1 MPTPHTSASR
11 TPAAR
16 TPGAPTPAAQTPT
29 TGHEPRHATVADH
42 LVDRLASWGVDHYYG
57 YPGDGINGLTSAL
70 QRRGD
75 TRFVQ
80 VRHEETAGFAAS
92 AYVKYGG
99 GRIGAALVTSG
110 PGAVHLLNG
119 LYDAKLDHQPVV
131 ALVGQTALT
140 AQGGG
145 YYQEV
150 DLLSLYKDVA
160 GFLAQ
165 LDDPSQVRH
174 LVDRACR
181 TALAHR
187 TVAVLVVPNDI
198 QDTKAVLDPPHSHA
212 HYATSNA
219 PSSRP
224 TVPPEED
231 LRAAAD
237 VLRGGEKVA
246 MLVGQGAYGAE
257 AEVAAIAARLGAGV
271 ATALL
276 AMPVVDQREPWVT
289 GSIGL
294 LGTAP
299 SWQLMKDCDRL
310 LIVGS
315 AMPYSEFYPPEGVPA
330 VQIDIDGAQLGLRY
344 PTQVNLTGDA
354 APTLRALTALL
365 GDHNPSIAWRG
376 EVAQHVAS
384 WEEGQRKVA
393 QQPADPV
400 NPQLVLTE
408 LDDRLP
414 DDAMVAVD
422 CGTVTAWFARHLHVR
437 PGMLASL
444 SGTLLSMGGGMPYGI
459 AAKFAHPDR
468 PVFALLGDG
477 AMQMNGVNELITVAK
492 YWREWADPRFAL
504 LVLNNRDL
512 SFVSWEQR
520 STEGT
525 PKFDD
530 SQLVPDVDYA
540 AWARSLG
547 LGGVRLE
554 DPSQVGVAWDAALA
568 ADRPFVIDAVVD
580 PAELMVPP
588 HFTLEQAKNTAE
600 SIVRGD
606 SDWRGI
612 LRRGLP
618 AAAAT
623 LLPHRS

>member
-1 MPTPHTSASR
+1 MSNP
-11 TPAAR
+11 
-16 TPGAPTPAAQTPT
+16 QTPT
-29 TGHEPRHATVADH
+29 TGAEPRHATVADH
-42 LVDRLASWGVDHYYG
+42 LVDRLASWGVRHYYG
-57 YPGDGINGLTSAL
+57 YPGDGINGLTAAL
-70 QRRGD
+70 QRRED

-92 AYVKYGG
+92 AHVKYGG
-99 GRIGAALVTSG
+99 GPIGAALVTSG
-110 PGAVHLLNG
+110 PGAIHLLNG

-131 ALVGQTALT
+131 ALVGQTGLT

-198 QDTKAVLDPPHSHA
+198 QDEKAVLDPPHTHG

-224 TVPPEED
+224 TVPPEAD
-231 LRAAAD
+231 LLAAAE

-257 AEVAAIAARLGAGV
+257 AEVAAIADRLGAGV

-294 LGTAP
+294 LGTTP
-299 SWQLMKDCDRL
+299 SWHLMQNCDRL

-315 AMPYSEFYPPEGVPA
+315 AMPYGEFYPPEGIPA
-330 VQIDIDGAQLGLRY
+330 VQIDIDGAQHGLRY

-365 GDHNPSIAWRG
+365 GSDPAPTQWRAEIAK
-376 EVAQHVAS
+376 HTTS
-384 WEEGQRKVA
+384 WDEGQRKAA

-400 NPQLVLTE
+400 NPQLLLTE

-414 DDAMVAVD
+414 ENAVVAVD

-444 SGTLLSMGGGMPYGI
+444 SGTLLSMGGGVPYAI
-459 AAKFAHPDR
+459 AAKFAHPGR

-492 YWREWADPRFAL
+492 YWQEWADPRFAL

-520 STEGT
+520 SSEGT

-530 SQLVPDVDYA
+530 SQLLPDVDYA

-547 LGGVRLE
+547 LGGVRVD
-554 DPSQVGVAWDAALA
+554 DPAQVGQAWDMALS
-568 ADRPFVIDAVVD
+568 ADRPVVIDAVVD
-580 PAELMVPP
+580 PSELMIPP
-588 HFTLEQAKNTAE
+588 HFTLEQARKTAE

-606 SDWRGI
+606 TDWRGI

-618 AAAAT
+618 QAAAT
-623 LLPHRS
+623 LLPHRR

>member
-1 MPTPHTSASR
+1 MANP
-11 TPAAR
+11 
-16 TPGAPTPAAQTPT
+16 QTPT
-29 TGHEPRHATVADH
+29 TGDQPRRATVADH
-42 LVDRLASWGVDHYYG
+42 LVDRLASWGIRHYYG
-57 YPGDGINGLTSAL
+57 YPGDGINGLTAAL
-70 QRRGD
+70 QRRED

-92 AYVKYGG
+92 AHVKFGG
-99 GRIGAALVTSG
+99 GPIGAALVTSG

-150 DLLSLYKDVA
+150 DLLALYKDVA
-160 GFLAQ
+160 GYLAQ

-187 TVAVLVVPNDI
+187 TVSVLVVPNDI
-198 QDTKAVLDPPHSHA
+198 QDEKAVLDPPHSHG

-224 TVPPEED
+224 TIPPQAD
-231 LRAAAD
+231 LLAAAET
-237 VLRGGEKVA
+237 LRGGEKVA

-257 AEVAAIAARLGAGV
+257 VEVAAIARRLGAGV

-276 AMPVVDQREPWVT
+276 GMPVVDQREPWVT

-294 LGTAP
+294 LGTTP
-299 SWQLMKDCDRL
+299 SWHLMQNCDRL

-315 AMPYSEFYPPEGVPA
+315 VMPYAEFYPPEGVAA
-330 VQIDIDGAQLGLRY
+330 VQIDIDGAQMGLRY

-354 APTLRALTALL
+354 GPTLRALIDLL
-365 GDHNPSIAWRG
+365 GEDAPPTEWREEIAK
-376 EVAQHVAS
+376 HTAS
-384 WEEGQRKVA
+384 WDEGQRRVA
-393 QQPADPV
+393 HQDADPV
-400 NPQLVLTE
+400 NPQLLLTE

-444 SGTLLSMGGGMPYGI
+444 SGTLLSMGGGLPYGI

-468 PVFALLGDG
+468 PLFALLGDG

-492 YWREWADPRFAL
+492 YWREWADPRFAV

-520 STEGT
+520 SGEGT

-530 SQLVPDVDYA
+530 SQLLPDVDYA

-547 LGGVRLE
+547 LLGQRVD
-554 DPSQVGVAWDAALA
+554 DPAQVGAAWNAALL
-568 ADRPFVIDAVVD
+568 ADRPMVIDAVVD
-580 PAELMVPP
+580 SAELMVPP
-588 HFTLEQAKNTAE
+588 HFTLEEARKTAQ
-600 SIVRGD
+600 SVVRGD
-606 SDWRGI
+606 TDWRGI

-623 LLPHRS
+623 LLPHR

>member
-1 MPTPHTSASR
+1 MAHP
-11 TPAAR
+11 
-16 TPGAPTPAAQTPT
+16 QTPT
-29 TGHEPRHATVADH
+29 TGDEPRRPTVADH
-42 LVDRLASWGVDHYYG
+42 IVDRMASWGVHRYFG
-57 YPGDGINGLTSAL
+57 YPGDGVNGVTAAL
-70 QRRGD
+70 QRRD
-75 TRFVQ
+75 DIRFVQ

-92 AYVKYGG
+92 AHVKYGG
-99 GRIGAALVTSG
+99 GTIGAALVTSG
-110 PGAVHLLNG
+110 PGAIHLLNG

-150 DLLSLYKDVA
+150 DLPALYKDVA

-181 TALAHR
+181 TALADR
-187 TVAVLVVPNDI
+187 TVSVLVLPNDI
-198 QDTKAVLDPPHSHA
+198 QDATAVPEPPHTHG

-224 TVPPEED
+224 TTPPDAD
-231 LRAAAD
+231 LRAAAE
-237 VLRGGEKVA
+237 VLRGGERVA

-257 AEVAAIAARLGAGV
+257 AEVAALAARLGAGV

-289 GSIGL
+289 GAIGL
-294 LGTAP
+294 LGTVP
-299 SWQLMKDCDRL
+299 SWRLMQDCDRL

-315 AMPYSEFYPPEGVPA
+315 NMPYGEFYPPEGVPA
-330 VQIDIDGAQLGLRY
+330 VQIDIDGTQLGLRY

-354 APTLRALTALL
+354 APTLRALSDLL
-365 GDHNPSIAWRG
+365 ADAAPPTAWREEVAKHTASWRTG
-376 EVAQHVAS
+376 QREVAQQ
-384 WEEGQRKVA
+384 G
-393 QQPADPV
+393 ADPV
-400 NPQLVLTE
+400 NPQLLLTE

-414 DDAMVAVD
+414 GDAMIAVD

-444 SGTLLSMGGGMPYGI
+444 SGTLLSMGGGLPYGI
-459 AAKFAHPDR
+459 AAKLAHPER

-492 YWREWADPRFAL
+492 YWREWADPRFVV

-520 STEGT
+520 SSEGT

-530 SQLVPDVDYA
+530 AQLLPDVDYA
-540 AWARSLG
+540 GWARSLG
-547 LGGVRLE
+547 LHGIRV
-554 DPSQVGVAWDAALA
+554 DAPAQVGPAWDTALA
-568 ADRPFVIDAVVD
+568 ADRPTVIDAVVD

-588 HFTLEQAKNTAE
+588 HFTAE
-600 SIVRGD
+600 EARNSVGAVLRGD
-606 SDWRGI
+606 TDWRGI

-623 LLPHRS
+623 LLPHRG

>member
-1 MPTPHTSASR
+1 
-11 TPAAR
+11 
-16 TPGAPTPAAQTPT
+16 
-29 TGHEPRHATVADH
+29 
-42 LVDRLASWGVDHYYG
+42 
-57 YPGDGINGLTSAL
+57 
-70 QRRGD
+70 
-75 TRFVQ
+75 
-80 VRHEETAGFAAS
+80 
-92 AYVKYGG
+92 
-99 GRIGAALVTSG
+99 
-110 PGAVHLLNG
+110 
-119 LYDAKLDHQPVV
+119 
-131 ALVGQTALT
+131 
-140 AQGGG
+140 
-145 YYQEV
+145 
-150 DLLSLYKDVA
+150 LYKDVA

-165 LDDPSQVRH
+165 IDEPSQVRH

-198 QDTKAVLDPPHSHA
+198 QDVKAILDPPHTHG

-224 TVPPEED
+224 TVPPDAD
-231 LRAAAD
+231 LRAAAEA
-237 VLRGGEKVA
+237 LRGGEKVA

-257 AEVAAIAARLGAGV
+257 AEVAAIAHRLGAGV
-271 ATALL
+271 TTALL
-276 AMPVVDQREPWVT
+276 AMPVVDQREAWVT

-294 LGTAP
+294 LGTTP
-299 SWQLMKDCDRL
+299 SWHLMQNCDRL

-315 AMPYSEFYPPEGVPA
+315 TMPYGEFYPPQGIPA

-354 APTLRALTALL
+354 APTLRALTTLL
-365 GDHNPSIAWRG
+365 GNEVAPTAWRA
-376 EVAQHVAS
+376 EIAKHTAS
-384 WEEGQRKVA
+384 WKVGQRKA
-393 QQPADPV
+393 AHQPADPV
-400 NPQLVLTE
+400 NPQLVLAE

-444 SGTLLSMGGGMPYGI
+444 SGTLLSMGGGVPYGI
-459 AAKFAHPDR
+459 AAKFAHPGR

-512 SFVSWEQR
+512 AFVSWEQR
-520 STEGT
+520 SSEGT

-530 SQLVPDVDYA
+530 SQLLPDVDYA

-547 LGGVRLE
+547 LGGVRVD
-554 DPSQVGVAWDAALA
+554 DPAQVGQAWDAALA
-568 ADRPFVIDAVVD
+568 ADRPMVIDAVVD
-580 PAELMVPP
+580 PAELMIPP
-588 HFTLEQAKNTAE
+588 HFTLEQARNTAE

-606 SDWRGI
+606 TDWRGS

-623 LLPHRS
+623 LLPHRG

>member
-1 MPTPHTSASR
+1 MTEG
-11 TPAAR
+11 
-16 TPGAPTPAAQTPT
+16 TPGQTPT
-29 TGHEPRHATVADH
+29 TGAEPRRPTVADH
-42 LVDRLASWGVDHYYG
+42 IVDRLSAWGVHRYFG
-57 YPGDGINGLTSAL
+57 YPGDGINGMTAAL
-70 QRRGD
+70 QRRDD

-80 VRHEETAGFAAS
+80 VRHEETAGFAA
-92 AYVKYGG
+92 AAHVKYGG
-99 GRIGAALVTSG
+99 GPLGAALVTSG
-110 PGAVHLLNG
+110 PGAIHLLNG

-150 DLLSLYKDVA
+150 DLLALYKDVA

-187 TVAVLVVPNDI
+187 TVAVLVLPNDI
-198 QDTKAVLDPPHSHA
+198 QDAPAVTEPPHTHG
-212 HYATSNA
+212 HYATSTA

-224 TVPPEED
+224 TVPPEAD

-237 VLRGGEKVA
+237 VLRGGERVA
-246 MLVGQGAYGAE
+246 MLVGQGALGAE
-257 AEVAAIAARLGAGV
+257 AEVAAVAERLGAGV

-276 AMPVVDQREPWVT
+276 GMAVVDQREPWVT
-289 GSIGL
+289 GAIGL
-294 LGTAP
+294 LGTTP
-299 SWQLMKDCDRL
+299 SWTLMQDCDRL

-315 AMPYSEFYPPEGVPA
+315 CMPYGEFYPPEGVPA

-344 PTQVNLTGDA
+344 PTAVNLTGDA
-354 APTLRALTALL
+354 APTLRALTGLL
-365 GDHNPSIAWRG
+365 GEQPPPGAWRERIG
-376 EVAQHVAS
+376 ELTASWRTGQREVA
-384 WEEGQRKVA
+384 A
-393 QQPADPV
+393 QAADPV
-400 NPQLVLTE
+400 NPQLLLTE

-414 DDAMVAVD
+414 GDAMVAVD

-444 SGTLLSMGGGMPYGI
+444 SGTLLSMGGALPYGI
-459 AAKFAHPDR
+459 AAKFSRPDR
-468 PVFALLGDG
+468 PLVALLGDG
-477 AMQMNGVNELITVAK
+477 AMQMNGVNELITVAR
-492 YWREWADPRFAL
+492 YWREWADPRFVV

-512 SFVSWEQR
+512 AFVSWEQR
-520 STEGT
+520 SGEGT

-530 SQLVPDVDYA
+530 AQLVPDVDYA

-547 LGGVRLE
+547 LHGVRVDSPE
-554 DPSQVGVAWDAALA
+554 QVGPAWDAALA
-568 ADRPFVIDAVVD
+568 ADRPMVIDAVVD
-580 PAELMVPP
+580 PAELMIPP
-588 HFTLEQAKNTAE
+588 HFTAADARNTALA
-600 SIVRGD
+600 VLRGD
-606 SDWRGI
+606 TDWRGI

-623 LLPHRS
+623 LLPHRG

>member
-1 MPTPHTSASR
+1 MSDP
-11 TPAAR
+11 
-16 TPGAPTPAAQTPT
+16 QTPT
-29 TGHEPRHATVADH
+29 TGGQPRRATVADH
-42 LVDRLASWGVDHYYG
+42 LIDRLASWGVRHYYG
-57 YPGDGINGLTSAL
+57 YPGDGINGLTAAL
-70 QRRGD
+70 QRRDD

-80 VRHEETAGFAAS
+80 VRHEETAGFAA
-92 AYVKYGG
+92 AAHVKYGG
-99 GRIGAALVTSG
+99 AAIGAALVTSG
-110 PGAVHLLNG
+110 PGAIHLLNG

-131 ALVGQTALT
+131 ALVGQTART

-160 GFLAQ
+160 GFLAE
-165 LDDPSQVRH
+165 LDEPSQVRH

-198 QDTKAVLDPPHSHA
+198 QDEKAILDPPHTHG

-224 TVPPEED
+224 TVPADAD
-231 LRAAAD
+231 LRAAAET
-237 VLRGGEKVA
+237 LRGGEKVA

-257 AEVAAIAARLGAGV
+257 AEVAAIAHRLGACV
-271 ATALL
+271 STALL
-276 AMPVVDQREPWVT
+276 GMPVVDQREPWVT
-289 GSIGL
+289 GAIGL
-294 LGTAP
+294 LGTTP
-299 SWQLMKDCDRL
+299 SWHLMKNCDRL

-315 AMPYSEFYPPEGVPA
+315 AMPYSEFYPQEGVPA

-354 APTLRALTALL
+354 APTLRALNTLL
-365 GDHNPSIAWRG
+365 GNEAAPTAWR
-376 EVAQHVAS
+376 EEIAKHTAS
-384 WEEGQRKVA
+384 WDEGQRKA
-393 QQPADPV
+393 AHQPADPV

-414 DDAMVAVD
+414 DDAMIAVD
-422 CGTVTAWFARHLHVR
+422 CGTVTAWYARHVHVR

-444 SGTLLSMGGGMPYGI
+444 SGTLLSMGGGLPYGI
-459 AAKFAHPDR
+459 AAKFAHPER

-492 YWREWADPRFAL
+492 YWREWTDPRFAL

-520 STEGT
+520 SSEGT

-530 SQLVPDVDYA
+530 SQLLPDVDYA

-547 LGGVRLE
+547 MGGVRVD
-554 DPSQVGVAWDAALA
+554 DPAQVGAAWDAALT
-568 ADRPFVIDAVVD
+568 ADRPMVIDAVVD
-580 PAELMVPP
+580 PAELMIPP
-588 HFTLEQAKNTAE
+588 HFTLEQARNTAE
-600 SIVRGD
+600 SVVRGD

-618 AAAAT
+618 TAAAT
-623 LLPHRS
+623 LLPHRH

>member
-1 MPTPHTSASR
+1 MANPIP
-11 TPAAR
+11 
-16 TPGAPTPAAQTPT
+16 QTPT
-29 TGHEPRHATVADH
+29 TGDEPRRPTVADH
-42 LVDRLASWGVDHYYG
+42 LVDRLASWGVRHYYG
-57 YPGDGINGLTSAL
+57 YPGDGVNGVTAAL
-70 QRRGD
+70 QRRDD

-80 VRHEETAGFAAS
+80 VRHEETAGFAA
-92 AYVKYGG
+92 AAHVKYGG
-99 GRIGAALVTSG
+99 GAIGAALVTSG
-110 PGAVHLLNG
+110 PGALHLLNG

-150 DLLSLYKDVA
+150 DLASVFSDVA

-165 LDDPSQVRH
+165 VDDPSQVRH

-187 TVAVLVVPNDI
+187 TVAVLILPSDVQDAAAVV
-198 QDTKAVLDPPHSHA
+198 DPPQTHG

-219 PSSRP
+219 PSSRT
-224 TVPPEED
+224 TVPPEAD

-271 ATALL
+271 ATSLL

-289 GSIGL
+289 GAIGL
-294 LGTAP
+294 LGTTP
-299 SWQLMKDCDRL
+299 SWRLMRDCNRL

-315 AMPYSEFYPPEGVPA
+315 AMPYGEFYPPADVPS
-330 VQIDIDGAQLGLRY
+330 VQIDVDGAQLGLRH

-354 APTLRALTALL
+354 APTLRALDALL
-365 GDHNPSIAWRG
+365 ADHPAPTAWREDVARRTASWRTG
-376 EVAQHVAS
+376 QREVAHQS
-384 WEEGQRKVA
+384 
-393 QQPADPV
+393 ADPV
-400 NPQLVLTE
+400 NPQLLLTE

-414 DDAMVAVD
+414 ADAMVSVD
-422 CGTVTAWFARHLHVR
+422 CGTVTAWYARQLHVR

-444 SGTLLSMGGGMPYGI
+444 SGTLLSMGGGLPYGI
-459 AAKFAHPDR
+459 AAKFAQPDR
-468 PVFALLGDG
+468 PLFALLGDG

-492 YWREWADPRFAL
+492 YWREWADPRFAV

-520 STEGT
+520 SDQGT
-525 PKFDD
+525 PMFED
-530 SQLVPDVDYA
+530 SQLLPDVDYA

-547 LGGVRLE
+547 LGGVRVD
-554 DPSQVGVAWDAALA
+554 DPAQVGPAWDAALA
-568 ADRPFVIDAVVD
+568 ADRPMLIDAVVD
-580 PAELMVPP
+580 PAELMIPP
-588 HFTLEQAKNTAE
+588 HFTAEQARNSVGA
-600 SIVRGD
+600 VLRGD
-606 SDWRGI
+606 HDWRGI

-623 LLPHRS
+623 LLPHRG

>member
-1 MPTPHTSASR
+1 MPTAPQPQA
-11 TPAAR
+11 PA
-16 TPGAPTPAAQTPT
+16 
-29 TGHEPRHATVADH
+29 TGHQPRRATVADH
-42 LVDRLASWGVDHYYG
+42 IVDRLASWGVTHYYG
-57 YPGDGINGLTSAL
+57 YPGDGINGMTSAL
-70 QRRGD
+70 QRRAD

-92 AYVKYGG
+92 AHVKYGG
-99 GRIGAALVTSG
+99 AAIGVVLVTSG
-110 PGAVHLLNG
+110 PGAIHALNG
-119 LYDAKLDHQPVV
+119 VYDAKLDHQPVV
-131 ALVGQTALT
+131 ALVGQTGLT

-150 DLLSLYKDVA
+150 DLLALYKDVA

-165 LDDPSQVRH
+165 LDEPSQVRH

-187 TVAVLVVPNDI
+187 SVSVLVLPNDI
-198 QDTKAVLDPPHSHA
+198 QDEKAVLDPPHSHG

-219 PSSRP
+219 PSTRP
-224 TVPPEED
+224 TVPPDAD
-231 LRAAAD
+231 LRAAAE

-257 AEVAAIAARLGAGV
+257 VEVAAIAERLGAGV

-294 LGTAP
+294 LGTTP
-299 SWQLMKDCDRL
+299 SWHLMKECDRL

-315 AMPYSEFYPPEGVPA
+315 NMPYGEFYPPEGRPA
-330 VQIDIDGAQLGLRY
+330 VQIDIDGAQMGLRY
-344 PTQVNLTGDA
+344 PTEVNLTGDA
-354 APTLRALTALL
+354 GLTLRALLDLL
-365 GDHNPSIAWRG
+365 GDHTPPTAWR
-376 EVAQHVAS
+376 EDIAERTAS
-384 WEEGQRKVA
+384 WRIGQRKVA
-393 QQPADPV
+393 RQKADPV
-400 NPQLVLTE
+400 NPQLVLAE

-414 DDAMVAVD
+414 DDAMIAVD
-422 CGTVTAWFARHLHVR
+422 CGTVTAWFARHLHLR

-444 SGTLLSMGGGMPYGI
+444 SGTLLSMGGGLPYGI

-468 PVFALLGDG
+468 PLFALLGDG

-492 YWREWADPRFAL
+492 YWREWADPRFTL

-520 STEGT
+520 SGEGT
-525 PKFDD
+525 PKFDA
-530 SQLVPDVDYA
+530 SQLLPDVDYA
-540 AWARSLG
+540 AWARTLG
-547 LGGVRLE
+547 LDGIRVE
-554 DPSQVGVAWDAALA
+554 HPTQVGPAWDKAMA
-568 ADRPFVIDAVVD
+568 ADRPMVIDAVVD
-580 PAELMVPP
+580 PAELMIPP
-588 HFTLEQAKNTAE
+588 HFTPDQAVKTAAAV
-600 SIVRGD
+600 IRGD

>member
-1 MPTPHTSASR
+1 MSNP
-11 TPAAR
+11 
-16 TPGAPTPAAQTPT
+16 QTPT
-29 TGHEPRHATVADH
+29 TGQQPRRATVADH
-42 LVDRLASWGVDHYYG
+42 LVDRLASWGIQHYYG
-57 YPGDGINGLTSAL
+57 YPGDGINGITAAL
-70 QRRGD
+70 QRRDD

-92 AYVKYGG
+92 AHVKYGG
-99 GRIGAALVTSG
+99 AAIGAAVVTSG
-110 PGAVHLLNG
+110 PGAIHLLNG

-198 QDTKAVLDPPHSHA
+198 QDEKAVLDPPHTHG

-224 TVPPEED
+224 TVPPEAD
-231 LRAAAD
+231 LLAAAE

-257 AEVAAIAARLGAGV
+257 AEVAAIADRLGAGV

-294 LGTAP
+294 LGTTP
-299 SWQLMKDCDRL
+299 SWHLMQNCDRL

-315 AMPYSEFYPPEGVPA
+315 AMPYGEFYPPEGIPA
-330 VQIDIDGAQLGLRY
+330 AQIDIDGAQHGLRY

-365 GDHNPSIAWRG
+365 GGDPAPTEWRAEIAK
-376 EVAQHVAS
+376 HTTS
-384 WEEGQRKVA
+384 WEEGQRKA
-393 QQPADPV
+393 ARQPAEPV
-400 NPQLVLTE
+400 NPQLLLAE

-414 DDAMVAVD
+414 EDAMIAVD

-444 SGTLLSMGGGMPYGI
+444 SGTLLSMGGGVPYGI

-492 YWREWADPRFAL
+492 YWQEWADPRFAL

-520 STEGT
+520 SSEGT

-530 SQLVPDVDYA
+530 SQLLPDVDYA

-547 LGGVRLE
+547 LGGVRVD
-554 DPSQVGVAWDAALA
+554 DPAQVGPAWDMALS
-568 ADRPFVIDAVVD
+568 ADRPVVIDAVVD
-580 PAELMVPP
+580 PSELMIPP
-588 HFTLEQAKNTAE
+588 HFTLEQARKTAE

-606 SDWRGI
+606 TDWRGI

-618 AAAAT
+618 QAAAT
-623 LLPHRS
+623 LLPHRR